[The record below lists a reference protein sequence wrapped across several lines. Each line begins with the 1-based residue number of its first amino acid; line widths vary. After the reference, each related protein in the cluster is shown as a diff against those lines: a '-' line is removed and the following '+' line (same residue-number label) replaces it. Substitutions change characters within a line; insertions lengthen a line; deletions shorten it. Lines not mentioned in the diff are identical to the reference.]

1 MRLWKKIAQSVS
13 RTIFFVKINAQPKP
27 RKKVAQKC
35 EAVYANFQ
43 KKKNSQSKRS
53 HRWRKFSKSDHPGS
67 ILIVRFSCS
76 KKRKKRSVHNG

>member
-43 KKKNSQSKRS
+43 KKKKLPKQTLTPVAK
-53 HRWRKFSKSDHPGS
+53 
-67 ILIVRFSCS
+67 ILQI
-76 KKRKKRSVHNG
+76 